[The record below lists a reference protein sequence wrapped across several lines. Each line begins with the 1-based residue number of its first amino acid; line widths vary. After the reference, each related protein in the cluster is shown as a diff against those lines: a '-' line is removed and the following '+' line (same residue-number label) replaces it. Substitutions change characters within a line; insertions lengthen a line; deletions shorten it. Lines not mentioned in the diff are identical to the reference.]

1 MIVTEAIYDLRESH
15 NCPRTFDTY
24 FSLLYLIKIVYR
36 DWVGTQ
42 NVASEME
49 LLLSWPVWPLQPV
62 IPFPV
67 RHPSSPP
74 GRESE
79 GERERERESD
89 RSEGRERGRR
99 GVRGGEWEE
108 WSE

>member
-1 MIVTEAIYDLRESH
+1 M
-15 NCPRTFDTY
+15 
-24 FSLLYLIKIVYR
+24 
-36 DWVGTQ
+36 GTQ

-79 GERERERESD
+79 GERERERERDERIDNVIWFCVTSWK
-89 RSEGRERGRR
+89 EGGRGKRTK
-99 GVRGGEWEE
+99 EDLK
-108 WSE
+108 S